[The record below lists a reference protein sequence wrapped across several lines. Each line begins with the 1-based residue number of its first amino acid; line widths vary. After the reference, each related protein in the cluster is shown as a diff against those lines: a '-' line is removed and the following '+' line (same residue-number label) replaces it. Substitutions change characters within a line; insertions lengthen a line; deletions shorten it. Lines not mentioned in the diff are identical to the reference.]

1 MIFCN
6 NEIITITSDVE
17 PHVCNR
23 LALPLIEEHE
33 LEDILKKPY
42 LCKVNVTFVIEYEG
56 HKYYI
61 SIPKGYTWDGAT
73 IPFGFRWMLGG
84 KGNPEFLVASCVH
97 DKMCECP
104 WLVDYNRYLSSII
117 FRELLIACGC
127 SKFKAYI
134 MFGAVDTF
142 QKLVKKWK
150 K

>member
-6 NEIITITSDVE
+6 NDLITITSDVE

-23 LALPLIEEHE
+23 LYLPLIDEEE
-33 LEDILKKPY
+33 REDIKKKPFM
-42 LCKVNVTFVIEYEG
+42 CKVNVHFFIQYQGEEYR
-56 HKYYI
+56 I
-61 SIPKGYTWDGAT
+61 FIPKCYTWDGAT

-97 DKMCECP
+97 DKLCECKY
-104 WLVDYNRYLSSII
+104 LVNHDRYLSSII

-127 SKFKAYI
+127 NKIKANI

-142 QKLVKKWK
+142 QKFVKGWK